1 MQQYQGYDPY
11 PPPPPPPPPDYQYP
25 QPYYPQPPEKK
36 RRSGLGAGLTALLVI
51 LIVLAVLFATPFGD
65 LILSGLFSESYY
77 EGSHFTVTRT
87 INVYVDGGEISYEM
101 DVPVAED
108 IISSIGSVQDVSIQV
123 PTPASSKETKYGAI
137 WHTWTGNTSSFVSYD
152 ITYEM
157 TVNTQVWDITDEGS
171 GHVSD
176 IPASLRAS
184 QITDEWEYSSNQYKI
199 WPSNQQIISIARDIT
214 SSDASI
220 FKNVKN
226 IYDYIRNNVE
236 YDSQPLG
243 EPKDCLTTLRDG
255 LGDCDDQSMLFCSLA
270 RAAGVPA
277 WLAFGALYDPVS
289 EEWGAHA
296 WVALFLPLASGGGEN
311 VTIDIVNDEFLV
323 RNCNRFEEWQ
333 SDGNGEHL
341 EDYYNVL
348 SYDYDSGFYTPY
360 VSIEEE
366 YSGSFEFSEGS
377 VSFIISQAYMLIP
390 SKPWEIYVFY
400 HLKAPIIS

>member
-11 PPPPPPPPPDYQYP
+11 PPPPPPPDYQYP
-25 QPYYPQPPEKK
+25 QQYYPQPPRKK

-51 LIVLAVLFATPFGD
+51 LIVLAILFATPFGD
-65 LILSGLFSESYY
+65 MLMSGLFSKSYY
-77 EGSHFTVTRT
+77 ETSHFTVTRT
-87 INVYVDGGEISYEM
+87 INLFVEGGDINYEM

-108 IISSIGSVQDVSIQV
+108 ITSPAGMVQDVIIQV
-123 PTPASSKETKYGAI
+123 PTPASSKETKFGAV
-137 WHTWTGNTSSFVSYD
+137 WHTWTGDTSSSVNFD

-157 TVNTQVWDITDEGS
+157 TVNTRIWDINDESS
-171 GHVSD
+171 GYISD

-184 QITDEWEYSSNQYKI
+184 QITDEWEYSADRYKI
-199 WPSNQQIISIARDIT
+199 WPSNQQMDSIASDIT
-214 SSDASI
+214 SSQATV
-220 FKNVKN
+220 FKNVKS

-270 RAAGVPA
+270 RAAGIPA

-296 WVALFLPLASGGGEN
+296 WITLFMPLASGGGEN
-311 VTIDIVNDEFLV
+311 VAIDIVNGEFLV

-348 SYDYDSGFYTPY
+348 SYDYDSGLNAPY

-366 YSGSFEFSEGS
+366 YSGSFEFSGGR
-377 VSFIISQAYMLIP
+377 VSLFIGQVYQLIP
-390 SKPWEIYVFY
+390 SKPKE
-400 HLKAPIIS
+400 